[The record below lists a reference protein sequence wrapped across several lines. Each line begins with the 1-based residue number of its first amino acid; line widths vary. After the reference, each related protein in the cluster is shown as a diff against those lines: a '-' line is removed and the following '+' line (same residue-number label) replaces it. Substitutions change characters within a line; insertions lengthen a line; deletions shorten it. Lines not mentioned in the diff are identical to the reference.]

1 MGRGPPSN
9 AGEAEDDTEL
19 AHSAMSDSHA
29 RSAVNK
35 GQRESN
41 PSTPDGRPMCSSV
54 GLASDAGLHLPHPF
68 SAPVL
73 RCVVLDFSCTPT
85 KLLRPTKRIQGVG
98 LRPTPPHPAPVPLR
112 GSPTGGT
119 ADSRCTP
126 ASPGPPPAARRQGKG
141 LGPAA
146 WCLPSTGMCRWAL
159 MRSQTP
165 TAKQSQDEVRQLMHA
180 L

>member
-68 SAPVL
+68 SAPAL
-73 RCVVLDFSCTPT
+73 RCVVLAFSCTST
-85 KLLRPTKRIQGVG
+85 KLLRPTKRTVR
-98 LRPTPPHPAPVPLR
+98 RPQAHPSPPRPCPPAGESYRRDRRLSLHSSQS
-112 GSPTGGT
+112 GSPTSGKKAGEGT
-119 ADSRCTP
+119 GACCP
-126 ASPGPPPAARRQGKG
+126 V
-141 LGPAA
+141 
-146 WCLPSTGMCRWAL
+146 PSFHWDVSVGFDAESNPNSKAITG
-159 MRSQTP
+159 
-165 TAKQSQDEVRQLMHA
+165 
-180 L
+180 